1 MFNFFTK
8 KKKKQRRREQVN
20 KIFTCALVMLAG
32 IALLKYIPM
41 AIWGDNI
48 QFDASFHITATFF
61 MLYVVWFFI
70 DQNPQMHFPFFL
82 LSILILYIVSIQRIA
97 VGAHNDIGLLL
108 GLILSLGAIA
118 VAEQKNLEG
127 KFDF

>member
-20 KIFTCALVMLAG
+20 KIFTCALVMLVG

-41 AIWGDNI
+41 ALWGDHI

-61 MLYVVWFFI
+61 VLYVVWFFI
-70 DQNPQMHFPFFL
+70 DQNQQMHFPFFL

-97 VGAHNDIGLLL
+97 VDAHNDIGLLL